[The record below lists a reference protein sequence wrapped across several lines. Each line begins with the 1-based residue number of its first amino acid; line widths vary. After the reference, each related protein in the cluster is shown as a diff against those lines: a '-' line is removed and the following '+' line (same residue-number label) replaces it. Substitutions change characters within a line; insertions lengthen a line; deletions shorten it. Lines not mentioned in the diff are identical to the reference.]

1 LQLGPS
7 TSGRIRRIVVDVEI
21 ITPRGKATLRALL
34 DSGAEINLINQRVV
48 KEHDL
53 ATEIVPIPTAKFLNE
68 NKMTI
73 YGACRITSSAVDG
86 AGNNR
91 AREQL
96 FFGADFTPYDA
107 ILGMPWLQ
115 EMDPMVSWRKG
126 TFLWA
131 PDDVSDRVHLVDEA
145 TLIASVGIGETA
157 YIMWPTESGFP
168 FEDAALAIHRGGDG
182 EVPGTFRYVAAVV
195 PDEVRDTLPEQY
207 WDYED
212 VFSKYLAGALPQ
224 HSEYDHAIETE
235 GKTPPHLPIYNL
247 SQKELGI
254 LREYL
259 DSSLT
264 KGWIRESKS
273 PAGAPILFVP
283 KADGTMRLCV
293 DYRGLNKITVKNRY
307 PLPLIS
313 ELLDRFGQCAVFT
326 KLDLRDAYHRL
337 RIKQGDEWKTA
348 FRTRYGHYEYLV
360 MPFGLANAPATF
372 QNYIHKALG
381 GLLDSICVVY
391 LDDILI
397 YSKNEEDHVE
407 HVCEV
412 LKRLREWSLYA
423 KVSKCAFHTT
433 KIDFLGFIVTPEGVV
448 MDSDRVRAI
457 DEWNP
462 PGSFRDVQVFLGFAN
477 FYRRFIE
484 GYSKIAGPLNQLLV
498 GYQSDRRKKWEWPTD
513 AKNAFRCLK
522 DAFTHAPVLVHFAP
536 ELPIMVITDASDFAL
551 AAILLQPHGPCTERD
566 DETQRHWRP
575 VAFFSKKFAGPEVR
589 YDTHDKELMA
599 IWAAFKHWRHYL
611 EGAAHTIRVLSDH
624 NNLRYFMTT
633 KSLTAR
639 QARWAEALSAY
650 DFEIEF
656 KKGTSNPADGL
667 SRRPDYE
674 AESETRDG
682 VNMMLPTL
690 QHKLR
695 LHSAAVNSMQGDRA
709 DAATS
714 LSPTND
720 RVGHSVPSLTAMV
733 CSLREDLGTST
744 ERTRNVSG
752 ELTGTG
758 NLGYLVPRSVVV
770 AATKAETAYEDS
782 ADILVNFIKGIQHS
796 DDWARQKQYLEDP
809 PAGSSGPSLVFKKGW
824 KTDDEGLLRFQQRIW
839 IPHCA
844 ALRQEIIKRNH
855 DDVTAGHYGNTR
867 TCEILKR
874 KYWWQNMTSD
884 VSEYIKTCD
893 VCQRTKVRR
902 HKPYGEMQALPAPTK
917 AWRDF
922 SMDFVTDLP
931 PSKTWGGKVVNSV
944 LVIVDR
950 FTKRVLYLPTTKNVD
965 APGLADLI
973 YREVVLYSGVPDS
986 FVTDRGSVFTSGYW
1000 STLVYQLKCKR
1011 RLSTAF
1017 HPQTDGQTE
1026 RQNQELETHLR
1037 IYANWEQDDWAQLL
1051 DVAAFAYNSKY
1062 NSTIRMSPIEA
1073 AMGEQPNFPD
1083 GIRDSDGGEGKTTG
1097 VSARGV
1103 PAAVA
1108 RVERMV
1114 ADRGRMRQH
1123 IEHAQS
1129 LQTKYFNRDHLPMTY
1144 EIGEKVL
1151 LSGKHIASRRP
1162 FKKLENK
1169 FLGPFDVVERIGK
1182 QAYRLKLPDRLKQ
1195 LHDVFHVV
1203 LLEPY
1208 VARPGYEPPAVEDI
1222 EDDPQWE
1229 VESIVSHRIV
1239 KGEDQYLVKWL
1250 GWSQEH
1256 NQWMMAEDLNN
1267 AEALLE
1273 DFKISN
1279 TAGMVRPK
1287 GRKPGRPPKKAR
1299 VN

>member
-1 LQLGPS
+1 MLH
-7 TSGRIRRIVVDVEI
+7 
-21 ITPRGKATLRALL
+21 ALL
-34 DSGAEINLINQRVV
+34 DSGAEINLINQHVV

-53 ATEIVPIPTAKFLNE
+53 ASKATPIPVAKFLNDH
-68 NKMTI
+68 KMTI
-73 YGACRITSSAVDG
+73 YGACQITSSTVDG
-86 AGNNR
+86 TGNNR
-91 AREQL
+91 ASEQL
-96 FFGADFTPYDA
+96 FFGADFGPYDV
-107 ILGMPWLQ
+107 ILGMPWLE
-115 EMDPMVSWRKG
+115 EMDPMVSWKKG
-126 TFLWA
+126 TFLW
-131 PDDVSDRVHLVDEA
+131 PPEDLSERIQLVDET
-145 TLIASVGIGETA
+145 TLIASVGVGETA
-157 YIMWPTESGFP
+157 FIMWPTKSGFS
-168 FEDAALAIHRGGDG
+168 FENTALAIQNRGTVHG
-182 EVPGTFRYVAAVV
+182 PGASRYVSAVAA
-195 PDEVRDTLPEQY
+195 DEVRDTLPKQY
-207 WDYED
+207 WDFED
-212 VFSKYLAGALPQ
+212 VFSKDLAGVLAQ

-235 GKTPPHLPIYNL
+235 GKMPPHLPIYNL
-247 SQKELGI
+247 SQRELGI

-259 DSSLT
+259 DSALG

-283 KADGTMRLCV
+283 KDDGTMRLCV

-313 ELLDRFGQCAVFT
+313 ELLDRFSQSAIFT

-337 RIKQGDEWKTA
+337 RIKAGDEWKTA

-381 GLLDSICVVY
+381 GLLDSVCVVY

-397 YSKNEEDHVE
+397 YSKDEESHVR
-407 HVCEV
+407 HVREV

-433 KIDFLGFIVTPEGVV
+433 KIDFLGFIVTTEGVV
-448 MDSDRVRAI
+448 MDPERVRAI
-457 DEWNP
+457 KEWDE
-462 PGSFRDVQVFLGFAN
+462 PGSFRAIQVFLGFAN

-484 GYSKIAGPLNQLLV
+484 NYSKIAGPLNQLLA
-498 GYQSDRRKKWEWPTD
+498 GYQNDKRKKFSWPPE
-513 AKNAFRCLK
+513 AISAFKSLQ
-522 DAFTHAPVLVHFAP
+522 DAFTHAPVLVHFVP
-536 ELPIMVITDASDFAL
+536 GLPIMVITDASNFAF
-551 AAILLQPHGPCTERD
+551 AGILLQPHGPWTEAD
-566 DETQRHWRP
+566 DDTQKHWRP

-599 IWAAFKHWRHYL
+599 IWASFKHWRHYL
-611 EGAAHTIRVLSDH
+611 EGASHTIRVLTDH

-633 KSLTAR
+633 KSLTPR
-639 QARWAEALSAY
+639 QARWAEALSAF

-674 AESETRDG
+674 GSETKDG
-682 VNMMLPTL
+682 VNLMLPTL

-695 LHSAAVNSMQGDRA
+695 IHSKAINSMEGDEA

-714 LSPTND
+714 SSPTNEQ
-720 RVGHSVPSLTAMV
+720 VGHLIPSLTAMV
-733 CSLREDLGTST
+733 ASLREDHGTST
-744 ERTRNVSG
+744 ERRRNVSG
-752 ELTGTG
+752 ALTGTDS
-758 NLGYLVPRSVVV
+758 LGYLVPRSVVV
-770 AATKAETAYEDS
+770 AAMATETAYEDS
-782 ADILVNFIKGIQHS
+782 SNILINFIKGIQHS
-796 DDWARQKQYLEDP
+796 DDWARQEQYFVDP

-824 KTDDEGLLRFQQRIW
+824 KTDDEGLLRYQDRIW
-839 IPHCA
+839 IPRCT
-844 ALRQEIIKRNH
+844 ALRQEIIMRNH
-855 DDVTAGHYGNTR
+855 DDVAAGHYGNTR
-867 TCEILKR
+867 TCEISRR

-884 VSEYIKTCD
+884 VTTYIKSCD
-893 VCQRTKVRR
+893 VCQRTKARR
-902 HKPYGEMQALPAPTK
+902 HKPYGEMQALQAPTR

-931 PSKTWGGKVVNSV
+931 PSKTWEGKVVDSV
-944 LVIVDR
+944 LVVVDR
-950 FTKRVLYLPTTKNVD
+950 FTKRVLYLPTTKKID
-965 APGLADLI
+965 APALADLI
-973 YREVVLYSGVPDS
+973 YREIVLYSGVPDS

-1073 AMGEQPNFPD
+1073 AMGEKPNFPD
-1083 GIRDSDGGEGKTTG
+1083 GIRDSDGGMGKTAG

-1114 ADRGRMRQH
+1114 TDRAKMQQY
-1123 IEHAQS
+1123 IKHAQS
-1129 LQTKYFNRDHLPMTY
+1129 LQTKYFNKGHLPVTF

-1208 VARPGYEPPAVEDI
+1208 TARPGYEPPAVENI
-1222 EDDPQWE
+1222 EEDPQWE
-1229 VESIVSHRIV
+1229 VEKIVSHRNI
-1239 KGEDQYLVKWL
+1239 KGKDEYLVKWM

-1256 NQWMMAEDLNN
+1256 NQWMIAEDLNN
-1267 AEALLE
+1267 AETLLE
-1273 DFKISN
+1273 DFKTSN
-1279 TAGMVRPK
+1279 TAEMVKPR
-1287 GRKPGRPPKKAR
+1287 GRKPGRPLKKPR
-1299 VN
+1299 GN